1 MAGIYILMFLDIFY
15 TFWKM
20 IILTSLLVV
29 AFGLSFYMVFG
40 QPDPLFS
47 RSPFA
52 DPARSILKTMTM
64 TTGEF
69 EFDDIFQQTPGG
81 VMSLEEIPGPIPFP
95 IVSYIL
101 WIIFLILMPIL
112 LTNLLVWENL

>member
-1 MAGIYILMFLDIFY
+1 MFLDIFY

-20 IILTSLLVV
+20 IVLTSLLVI
-29 AFGLSFYMVFG
+29 AFGLSFYMVFD
-40 QPDPLFS
+40 QPGPLFS
-47 RSPFA
+47 SSPFA

-81 VMSLEEIPGPIPFP
+81 VMSAAEIPGSIPFP

-112 LTNLLVWENL
+112 LTNLLVCFVL